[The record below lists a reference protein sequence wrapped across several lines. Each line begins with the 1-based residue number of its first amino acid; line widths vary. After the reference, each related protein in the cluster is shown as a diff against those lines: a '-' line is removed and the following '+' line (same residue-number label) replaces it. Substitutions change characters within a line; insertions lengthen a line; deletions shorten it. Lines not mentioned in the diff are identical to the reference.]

1 MWILITY
8 LISITISSGE
18 KNCKCF
24 IGYLNNDYKI
34 KTCIMLPKISP
45 YVKRYDSKTKWI
57 YFLIEDDKLFKKY
70 DIWNKVS
77 ISIKKT

>member
-1 MWILITY
+1 
-8 LISITISSGE
+8 
-18 KNCKCF
+18 
-24 IGYLNNDYKI
+24 
-34 KTCIMLPKISP
+34 MLPKISP
-45 YVKRYDSKTKWI
+45 YVKSYDSKTKWI